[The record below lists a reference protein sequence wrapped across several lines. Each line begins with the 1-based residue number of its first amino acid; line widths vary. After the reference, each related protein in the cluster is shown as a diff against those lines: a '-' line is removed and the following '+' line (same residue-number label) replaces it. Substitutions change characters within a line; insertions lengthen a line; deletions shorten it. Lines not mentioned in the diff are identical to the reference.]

1 MEAFESFVAVA
12 ISEQGTSEGEKAA
25 SRPSVGDPLPQL
37 EVQDVVAGGWHTLRL
52 VGEVDL
58 AASILLDEVIE
69 RVCAIAVDGIV
80 LDLSEVSFIDS
91 TGVRAVLVLHERC
104 KEQGTELR
112 ISSGSKV
119 VQRVF
124 EIAGLLDRLPFV
136 PVGSTDQGSDPNA
149 GT

>member
-1 MEAFESFVAVA
+1 
-12 ISEQGTSEGEKAA
+12 
-25 SRPSVGDPLPQL
+25 
-37 EVQDVVAGGWHTLRL
+37 VAGGWHTLRL

-58 AASILLDEVIE
+58 AASILLHEVIE

-91 TGVRAVLVLHERC
+91 TGVCAVLVLHERC
-104 KEQGTELR
+104 TEQGTELR